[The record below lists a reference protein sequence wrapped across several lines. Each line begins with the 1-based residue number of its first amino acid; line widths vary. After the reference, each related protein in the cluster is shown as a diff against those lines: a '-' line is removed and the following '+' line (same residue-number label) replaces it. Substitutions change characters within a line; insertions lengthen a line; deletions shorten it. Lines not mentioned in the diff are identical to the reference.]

1 MLNNEKLCEF
11 LDPIIKAT
19 MPDEIQAWEVGGRV
33 LVDDA
38 LSGSDLTESSKSLKG
53 EHQFLAE
60 AKAVLEFIVL
70 ISTTVEAVRKLIP
83 KKEQE
88 TEQKSSETSEL
99 GEQWA
104 RKMEAG
110 GISKSKAQLIA
121 ARFSSKLTSLTS
133 D

>member
-33 LVDDA
+33 LVEEA
-38 LSGSDLTESSKSLKG
+38 LSGSNLAELNTSLKG

-60 AKAVLEFIVL
+60 AKAVLEFVVL
-70 ISTTVEAVRKLIP
+70 ISTTVEAVRKMIP
-83 KKEQE
+83 KKDEKSERDSSMLPE
-88 TEQKSSETSEL
+88 T

-104 RKMEAG
+104 KKLEEG
-110 GISKSKAQLIA
+110 GISRSKAQLIA
-121 ARFSSKLTSLTS
+121 ARFSSGLNSLTS